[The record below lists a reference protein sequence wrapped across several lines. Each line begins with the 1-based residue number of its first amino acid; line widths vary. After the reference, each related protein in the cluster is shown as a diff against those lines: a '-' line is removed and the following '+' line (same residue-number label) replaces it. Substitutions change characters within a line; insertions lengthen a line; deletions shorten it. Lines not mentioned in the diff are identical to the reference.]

1 MYALPALVDAY
12 NTASG
17 AQITAGRTALAK
29 GNQDM
34 SAKSLAK
41 LAADRDTVSAG
52 QCVVKDSSDVL
63 VAAVPTEALSAYT
76 AVVGVVLAANI
87 GAGYGLFRWS
97 AYVVFIVLA
106 VLAPLVLFRHR
117 TVASSMDTRKV
128 PIPECL
134 TAGVAAAAWGLVMPG
149 NPLTMVLT
157 GNSLVFATTAILVG
171 TAAAMGLATQQLG
184 KANSKNPE
192 PAVDDQVSA
201 RRAAVPARPDARP
214 LDDASSRS

>member
-1 MYALPALVDAY
+1 
-12 NTASG
+12 
-17 AQITAGRTALAK
+17 
-29 GNQDM
+29 M

>member
-1 MYALPALVDAY
+1 
-12 NTASG
+12 
-17 AQITAGRTALAK
+17 
-29 GNQDM
+29 M

-76 AVVGVVLAANI
+76 AVVDVVLAANI